1 MALSATNTPP
11 LNPGLAVI
19 HSNQLE
25 SLRDL
30 VVAWMQQHP
39 LAPLENEIVLVQS
52 NGMSQWLKI
61 ALADYDGLG
70 ICAAVAPQLPGRFL
84 WSAYQAVL
92 SREDVP
98 DVSPF
103 EKSALTWRVYRLL
116 PGLLHEP
123 AFAPL
128 RQFLDNDN
136 DARKRHQLAECL
148 ADLLDQ
154 YQVYRSDW
162 LRDWAMGVDQL
173 RDARGAPKPLP
184 EAQAWQAGLWRAIL
198 SDVPEEHR
206 DTSRALLHERFIAA
220 LEKIEHRPA
229 GLPRRVVVFGISS
242 LPQQMVKALAALGK
256 FCQIL
261 LCVHNPCRYY
271 WADIIEHKE
280 LLRAERRRQGHKPLM
295 PVDVADE
302 DLHLHANPLLAAWG
316 KQGRDYVRLLD
327 EFDDPEHYREWF
339 RRIDLFD
346 DFGEACQRSLL
357 QQIQQAVLDLSP
369 LPADPAQRAQ
379 IQPDDS
385 LLFRIAHSP
394 QREVEILHDYLLALF
409 ADRQGRRLLP
419 RDIIVM
425 VPDIDT
431 YAPHISAVFGQIEP
445 GDPRHSPYSLT
456 DQGERGHNP
465 LLVALESLLHLPE
478 SRFSVGEL
486 MDFLDVPAL
495 RQRFAIA
502 EADLPILRRWIE
514 ESGIRWGL
522 HAEQREQLG
531 LQAGLEQ
538 NSWRFGLRRMLLGY
552 AVGKGAAWGDIEPYD
567 EVGGLDAALVGP
579 LAALLD
585 ALETHRRIFC
595 APANPQTWV
604 ERLRQLLDDFFKPTS
619 DREQLSVER
628 LEESL
633 GAWEEVCLQ
642 VGLDEELPLAVV
654 REAWLS
660 GVDEPT
666 LTQRFLAGRVNF
678 CTLLPMRAIPFQ
690 VVCLMGMND
699 GDYPRSQM
707 PLGFDLM
714 GHRSEYRPG
723 DRSRREDDRYLF
735 LEALLSA
742 RQRLYISWV
751 GRSVQDNSER
761 PPSLLVGQL
770 CDYIAAGWQAE
781 EAGEDGG
788 QALLEC
794 LSVAHP
800 LQPFSRR
807 YFLPAS
813 AAGHDARLFTY
824 AHEWRAAHTIPAS
837 VAQTELPP
845 FIQEAPLSLETLAGF
860 LRHPVKAFFT
870 GRLKVWFEQ
879 DEGGSEDAEPFV
891 FDRLEEFSL
900 GDELLD
906 AALSAEPAS
915 AETAFAACKL
925 RQWRRGQLPLAGFAE
940 PAQER
945 FAHPA
950 WAAYGIAASVFAQW
964 PGLPESPQEIALE
977 IVLAGDTRLRVEDW
991 LPGLRHD
998 GQGRWAQILVRPQAV
1013 NSKEGKP
1020 KWHNLIRPWVYH
1032 LAANAAGL
1040 ELRTLQIGPDG
1051 IVELPPLASGLAVHR
1066 LGELVHAWYLGMQ
1079 APLPVACKTA
1089 FAWFSKDDPEAALTA
1104 AANEYLGGYNYT
1116 GEVQQDA
1123 YLSRAFPGFEQLTES
1138 GAFEHWAK
1146 RLYQPLAQIW
1156 HQGQQNR

>member
-1 MALSATNTPP
+1 MGADALR
-11 LNPGLAVI
+11 PGLAVI

-30 VVAWMQQHP
+30 VVAWIQQHP

-61 ALADYDGLG
+61 ALADFDGLG
-70 ICAAVAPQLPGRFL
+70 VCAAIAPQLPGRFL
-84 WSAYQAVL
+84 WSAYQRVL
-92 SREDVP
+92 DGESVP

-103 EKSALTWRVYRLL
+103 EKSALAWRIYRLL

-128 RQFLDNDN
+128 RQFLDTDT

-154 YQVYRSDW
+154 YQVYRADW
-162 LRDWAMGVDQL
+162 LGDWALGVDQL
-173 RDARGAPKPLP
+173 RDAHGSPKPLP
-184 EAQAWQAGLWRAIL
+184 LEQAWQAALWRAIL
-198 SDVPEEHR
+198 GDVPEAFR
-206 DTSRALLHERFIAA
+206 QASRALLHERFLDVLAQA
-220 LEKIEHRPA
+220 TRKPA
-229 GLPRRVVVFGISS
+229 GLPRRVIVFGISS
-242 LPQQMVKALAALGK
+242 LPQQMVRALAALGQ

-261 LCVHNPCRYY
+261 LCVHNPCRFY

-280 LLRAERRRQGHKPLM
+280 LLRAERRRHAHKPKM
-295 PVDVADE
+295 PVEVADE

-327 EFDDPEHYREWF
+327 EFDDPEHYRAWF

-346 DFGEACQRSLL
+346 DFGEEGRRSLL

-369 LPADPAQRAQ
+369 LPATPEDRAKVGA
-379 IQPDDS
+379 DGSVS
-385 LLFRIAHSP
+385 LRIAHSP
-394 QREVEILHDYLLALF
+394 QREVEVLHDYLLALF
-409 ADRQGRRLLP
+409 ADRTGDGRKLLP

-445 GDPRHSPYSLT
+445 VDPRYIPYSLT
-456 DQGERGHNP
+456 DQSERGHNP
-465 LLVALESLLHLPE
+465 VMVALEALLHVAE
-478 SRFSVGEL
+478 SRFGVGDL
-486 MDFLDVPAL
+486 MDWLDVPAL
-495 RQRFAIA
+495 RQRFAIS
-502 EADLPILRRWIE
+502 EADVPTLRRWIE

-522 HAEQREQLG
+522 HARQREKLG
-531 LQAGLEQ
+531 LLPGMEQ

-552 AVGKGAAWGDIEPYD
+552 AVGDGGAWGDIEPYD

-579 LAALLD
+579 LAALLE
-585 ALETHRRIFC
+585 ALDRCWQTLSVNA
-595 APANPQTWV
+595 APAVWG
-604 ERLRQLLDDFFKPTS
+604 ERLRQLLADFFTPTG
-619 DREQLSVER
+619 DRDQLTLER

-633 GAWEEVCLQ
+633 SAWEEVCLE

-714 GHRSEYRPG
+714 GHSSEYRPG

-742 RQRLYISWV
+742 RQRLYLSWV
-751 GRSVQDNSER
+751 GRSAQDNSER

-770 CDYIAAGWQAE
+770 CDYIAAGWQA
-781 EAGEDGG
+781 AGEVAVENRSHDEDGG
-788 QALLEC
+788 QVLLEQ
-794 LSVAHP
+794 LTLAHP

-807 YFLPAS
+807 YFLPS
-813 AAGHDARLFTY
+813 AAGQDPRLFTY
-824 AHEWRAAHTIPAS
+824 AHEWRAAHEVPEL
-837 VAQTELPP
+837 VPQTELPA
-845 FIQEAPLSLETLAGF
+845 FAQDAPLSLETLGVF
-860 LRHPVKAFFT
+860 LRQPVKAFFNH
-870 GRLKVWFEQ
+870 RLKVWFEPV
-879 DEGGSEDAEPFV
+879 DAAGEDAEPFV

-900 GDELLD
+900 GDELLQ
-906 AALSAEPAS
+906 AALSAEPEL
-915 AETAFAACKL
+915 AEEAFAAAKT
-925 RQWRRGQLPLAGFAE
+925 RQWRRGQLPLAGFAA

-945 FAHPA
+945 YADPA
-950 WAAYGIAASVFAQW
+950 WSAFAITESVLAEW
-964 PGLPESPQEIALE
+964 PFPQDAPGEIALAFE
-977 IVLAGDTRLRVEDW
+977 VDGEATLRLEDW

-998 GQGRWAQILVRPQAV
+998 GQGRWAQILPRPQAV
-1013 NSKEGKP
+1013 RGEGGDP
-1020 KWHNLIRPWVYH
+1020 KWHNLVRPWVRH
-1032 LAANAAGL
+1032 LAACASGL
-1040 ELRTLQIGPDG
+1040 ALRSVLVGPEG
-1051 IVELPPLASGLAVHR
+1051 TVELPPIAQAEALAWL
-1066 LGELVHAWYLGMQ
+1066 EDLVQAWHQGMKQ
-1079 APLPVACKTA
+1079 PLPVACRTA
-1089 FAWFSKDDPEAALTA
+1089 FAWLAGGDALA
-1104 AANEYLGGYNYT
+1104 EYQGGYNRP
-1116 GEVQQDA
+1116 GEVEQDP
-1123 YLSRAFPGFEQLTES
+1123 YLARAFPRFERLFDAAC
-1138 GAFEHWAK
+1138 GRHFEYWAT
-1146 RLYQPLAQIW
+1146 RLYQPLWQTAQEAA
-1156 HQGQQNR
+1156 